1 MTGLTHHEVT
11 VFLLGIA
18 ILLGFARVLGEL
30 AQRLRQ
36 PAVVGEIIAGV
47 VLGPTVF
54 GSIAPSVQSS
64 IFPMEG
70 SVAVAMAGL
79 STLAISLFLLV
90 AGMEIDLS
98 SVWRQGKSV
107 LYVGGMGI
115 LAPFIIGGVPALMA
129 PEWFGATLEIK
140 PVLFAAFFGTAMA
153 ITALPVIAKILM
165 DMRMF
170 QTDLAVTIISAAIL
184 NDLIGWIIFAFILGM
199 IGMGDNGF
207 SPGMTAVL
215 TLAFAVVVLT
225 AGRWGVNRVLPWVQA
240 HSTWPSGVLAFA
252 ATLALLAAAFTEW
265 IGVHAIFGAFLFG
278 IAIGDSPHLRRRTRS
293 TIEQFVGSI
302 FAPLFFA
309 GIGLK
314 ADFAAHFDLLLVL
327 VVLVIATVG
336 KVGACWLAA
345 KWSGFD
351 KRESMAIG
359 FGMNARG
366 AMEIVLGLL
375 ALEAGVISERL
386 FVALV
391 VMAIVTSM
399 TSGVLM
405 QRCFGK
411 TKKVSFMNFAS
422 TRTFVADLGKNG
434 ETRAKAVERLA
445 LLAAKEAGVEP
456 KLVLGPIMR
465 QDRTFGSAIGSG
477 ISMPHTRIAGIQR
490 PVVAIGLAK
499 EGLDFDAAD
508 GQPVWIMI
516 IVISPADDPALHL
529 GVLASIGEAFSSQ
542 ETASHAVAA
551 SDTLT
556 ELRAFLRIESSE
568 E

>member
-1 MTGLTHHEVT
+1 MTGLSHHDVT

-18 ILLGFARVLGEL
+18 ILLGCARIFGEL

-47 VLGPTVF
+47 LLGPTVF
-54 GSIAPSVQSS
+54 GNIAPSVQASV
-64 IFPMEG
+64 FPMEG
-70 SVAVAMAGL
+70 PVTVAMAGL
-79 STLAISLFLLV
+79 STLAICLFLLV

-107 LYVGGMGI
+107 LYVGGLGI
-115 LAPFIIGGVPALMA
+115 VAPFIIGGVPAFIA
-129 PEWFGATLEIK
+129 PDWFGATEDIK

-170 QTDLAVTIISAAIL
+170 HTDLAVTIISAAIL

-199 IGMGDNGF
+199 IGVADNGF
-207 SPGMTAVL
+207 SPGLTAVL
-215 TLAFAVVVLT
+215 TLVFAILVLT
-225 AGRWGVNRVLPWVQA
+225 IGRWGVNRILPWVQA

-314 ADFAAHFDLLLVL
+314 ADFAAHFDLFLVVL
-327 VVLVIATVG
+327 VLVIATVG

-351 KRESMAIG
+351 RREAMAVG

-375 ALEAGVISERL
+375 ALEAGLITERL

-411 TKKVSFMNFAS
+411 TKKVSFMNFV
-422 TRTFVADLGKNG
+422 TNRTFVADLGKNG
-434 ETRAKAVERLA
+434 ETRPQTVERLA
-445 LLAAKEAGVEP
+445 SLAAEEAGVDAGI
-456 KLVLGPIMR
+456 VLEPIMR
-465 QDRTFGSAIGSG
+465 LDRTLGSAIGSG
-477 ISMPHTRIAGIQR
+477 IAMPHTRISGIQK
-490 PVVAIGLAK
+490 PIVAIGLAK

-508 GQPVWIMI
+508 GQPVWMI
-516 IVISPADDPALHL
+516 IVVLSPADDPALHL
-529 GVLASIGEAFSSQ
+529 GVLASIGEAFKSS
-542 ETASHAVAA
+542 ETAAHAVAG
-551 SDTLT
+551 SSTLT
-556 ELRAFLRIESSE
+556 ELLAFLRIESSE
-568 E
+568 D